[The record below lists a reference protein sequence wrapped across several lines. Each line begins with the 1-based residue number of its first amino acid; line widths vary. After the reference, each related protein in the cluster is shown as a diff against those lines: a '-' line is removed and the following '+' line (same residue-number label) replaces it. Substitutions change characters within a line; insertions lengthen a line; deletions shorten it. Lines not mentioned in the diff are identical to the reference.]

1 VIAPFQASAATT
13 PNAADAREIMVC
25 KYAARFDT

>member
-1 VIAPFQASAATT
+1 VIAPFQARAATT

-25 KYAARFDT
+25 KYTDRFAT